1 MDEQLQTHDTL
12 QGDRIRQDLDRTWI
26 VNDTL
31 GGYIIL
37 LQPSQDR
44 FNTWLTQ
51 QHKVNHSIA
60 RRRLLTAKYSHP
72 LGQIARFPKEVREV
86 LYHYLYQEDKII
98 PTQKPTYRGMICFNW
113 KEYRQLPIAFLTTG
127 WSAACDSKAYL
138 YSGNTIVV
146 QGEDTEGLKEF
157 FYGMPEEAIP
167 LARSFYI
174 QFSCHDISEG
184 DLACLKETV
193 IADAQGRGQ
202 WYGWDRYTRAQCIH
216 DAVRFELLNLWDDR
230 FRLIDGFHIDD
241 LTLDVRYASCPDG
254 CCVDLAAQLLYSLN
268 ILLHG
273 IPAKITVVATDAKY
287 GRKLKWLFRKGQ
299 RRWDW
304 KPASDDSD
312 ATEEVWG
319 LP

>member
-1 MDEQLQTHDTL
+1 MDEPLPTNNTTS
-12 QGDRIRQDLDRTWI
+12 GDQSGLNLGKPWI

-31 GGYIIL
+31 GGYIVL
-37 LQPSQDR
+37 LKPSHEG
-44 FNTWLTQ
+44 FNAWLTQ
-51 QHKVNHSIA
+51 QQKAKHYIA
-60 RRRLLTAKYSHP
+60 RRRLLVDKYSHP

-86 LYHYLYQEDKII
+86 LYHYLYQEGKII
-98 PTQKPTYRGMICFNW
+98 PTQKPTSNGMICFDW
-113 KEYRQLPIAFLTTG
+113 KEYRQLPVAFLNTG

-146 QGEDTEGLKEF
+146 QGEDTEGLEKFINE
-157 FYGMPEEAIP
+157 MPEEAIP

-184 DLACLKETV
+184 DLTCVKETA
-193 IADAQGRGQ
+193 IANAQVLGQ
-202 WYGWDRYTRAQCIH
+202 WYGWDRYERANCIH
-216 DAVRFELLNLWDDR
+216 DAVRFELLNLWDHR

-241 LTLDVRYASCPDG
+241 LTLDVCYATCPDG
-254 CCVDLAAQLLYSLN
+254 CCVDLAAQSLYCLR

-273 IPAKITVVATDAKY
+273 IPNKVTVVANDAKY

-304 KPASDDSD
+304 KSTSD
-312 ATEEVWG
+312 W
-319 LP
+319 